1 MDIYLKDYIIRI
13 VELQLFKI
21 FDLLVPCNFY
31 DDIILLLLLENK

>member
-21 FDLLVPCNFY
+21 FDLLVPSNFY